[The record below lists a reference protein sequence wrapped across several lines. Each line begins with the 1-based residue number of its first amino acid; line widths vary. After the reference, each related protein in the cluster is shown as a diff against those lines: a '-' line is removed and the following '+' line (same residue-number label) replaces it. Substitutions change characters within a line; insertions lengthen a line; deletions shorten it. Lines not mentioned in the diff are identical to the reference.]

1 MLIAVPLTDR
11 KFEENLRACKEK
23 GCDIVEL
30 RVDLFE
36 KKSPDWVLRH
46 VEKAQKMGLKTI
58 LTVRSEKEG
67 GKKVENRMDIFESIS
82 PVSDYTDIELSS
94 KELIRAVKDVVRLY
108 GKKLILSYHNFEL
121 TPPNWVLKEIY
132 REARRFGA
140 DIVKMAVRANSY
152 EDVKRLLCIDED
164 GDKVLIAMGE
174 LGKISRLAGFVFGSV
189 ITYSFLEEAI
199 APGQISLEEMVRLR
213 DMFYGKG

>member
-11 KFEENLRACKEK
+11 KFEENLRTCKEK

-36 KKSPDWVLRH
+36 KKGLDWVLRH

-67 GKKVENRMDIFESIS
+67 GKKVENRTDIFESIS

-94 KELIRAVKDVVRLY
+94 KEVIRAVKDIVKLS
-108 GKKLILSYHNFEL
+108 GKKLIVSYHNFEL
-121 TPPNWVLKEIY
+121 TPPCWVLKEIY
-132 REARRFGA
+132 REAKRFGA
-140 DIVKMAVRANSY
+140 DIVKIAVKANSY
-152 EDVKRLLCIDED
+152 KDVKRLLCIDED